1 MSLRE
6 ERSCFK
12 CEKLFSE
19 LFRCKYDERGNW
31 VFLCKKC
38 LEESKLNNL
47 FYQYGGTWK
56 SKKKYRNIKI
66 MCGRYVLYSKPEI

>member
-1 MSLRE
+1 MTVTIICRSMRVRE

-19 LFRCKYDERGNW
+19 LFRCKYDERGDW
-31 VFLCKKC
+31 VFLCKNC

-56 SKKKYRNIKI
+56 SKKR
-66 MCGRYVLYSKPEI
+66 